1 MKTWRLVA
9 MSLSSAAILLATACG
24 ASDGKAPG
32 TKPTASTSTLVK
44 QPASEGS
51 GATAKAV
58 PAGLLALGNDP
69 KIGPVVTDMAGFTI
83 YRFTQDGQKPPKSAC
98 EGECAKLWP
107 PVPAQGAQLPPGL
120 DPTLLGS
127 LDRPDGTK
135 QLTLAGIPA
144 YRYTKDTKP
153 GQINGEGVG
162 GTWFASLPK
171 EGVPG
176 LTDALGQGTGGKT
189 GYAPQG

>member
-1 MKTWRLVA
+1 MKTWRVA
-9 MSLSSAAILLATACG
+9 AMTLSSAAILLTTACG
-24 ASDGKAPG
+24 ASDGKASD
-32 TKPTASTSTLVK
+32 TKPSAATTARIQ

-51 GATAKAV
+51 STAVNAV
-58 PAGLLALGNDP
+58 PAGLLTLGNDS
-69 KIGPVVTDMAGFTI
+69 KLGPVVTDMAGFTI
-83 YRFTQDGQKPPKSAC
+83 YRFTKDSQKPPKSAC
-98 EGECAKLWP
+98 EGECAKIWP

-120 DPTLLGS
+120 DPALLGS

-144 YRYTKDTKP
+144 YRYSKDTKP

-176 LTDALGQGTGGKT
+176 LTDALGQGADGKA